1 MITVEKIKRRRMD
14 VLLIPGLDGSLGPC
28 GHSSKKLAQQS
39 ARWKNIFDQLLFFVF
54 YKQPEGPVGWNSR
67 CHWTSQSFFIDEAWL
82 TGWWT
87 LILPG
92 QVNLGGC
99 NVKVSQLEVILK
111 HQQRL
116 HNVFPEGIN
125 DTSFLKSLQAL
136 LEALLLPTSALRLLN
151 LSGNTSVA
159 KVSLQCWCPIV
170 QKYETVLTGH
180 YNPKNLSC
188 QRCHFNVDVRLCKNT
203 K

>member
-1 MITVEKIKRRRMD
+1 MHVDDSSNGRCGW
-14 VLLIPGLDGSLGPC
+14 LPLHPDGMLGW
-28 GHSSKKLAQQS
+28 G
-39 ARWKNIFDQLLFFVF
+39 
-54 YKQPEGPVGWNSR
+54 SR
-67 CHWTSQSFFIDEAWL
+67 CHWTRYFLSLFFVFLKQPARLNESLSLNTTIIDSDEID
-82 TGWWT
+82 WWT

-99 NVKVSQLEVILK
+99 NVKVSQLEVIFK